1 MRKWVL
7 RLSNPSSSTWPSASR
22 FLSALAQGWWTP
34 ACSSM
39 YVLLWG
45 ARWAERQACCL
56 GSEGNPAQ
64 HRWLHRLLR
73 HPYYRCHC
81 IQLRFYLF
89 PIPVFREFHFSL
101 SSPAPPL
108 RQHQIKK
115 PITLPHP
122 KKAFEKGG
130 RHGFNVLKLQ
140 NCKPQTSKR
149 VGYSRGLLA
158 LWKQLSGHRRLWG
171 ARRL

>member
-1 MRKWVL
+1 MGFAPLKSQLLDVAFRLPLPL
-7 RLSNPSSSTWPSASR
+7 RPCTGMVDTCLQQHVRSS
-22 FLSALAQGWWTP
+22 
-34 ACSSM
+34 
-39 YVLLWG
+39 
-45 ARWAERQACCL
+45 L
-56 GSEGNPAQ
+56 GSPLGRAPGLLPGLRRESR
-64 HRWLHRLLR
+64 RWLHRLLR
-73 HPYYRCHC
+73 HPYYRCRC

-149 VGYSRGLLA
+149 VGYSWGLLA